1 VAAGGP
7 HAGGGDGRRHSRRTR
22 IPRRTVSGGL
32 ASLALAT
39 ALVIAPPAH
48 ATTVIA
54 KSFAELCAEA
64 DLIFAGTVSASESSW
79 ADPDKHAIQTRV
91 TFADLTW
98 LRGAPRATVT
108 LRFAGGSIDGF
119 TEEIAGMP
127 RFAVG
132 DQVVIF
138 ARDAESISPIVGF
151 HQGLY
156 RVVDG
161 RVFDAEGQAVTMVGG
176 AALRRHAA
184 GATPGLGL
192 PLTDFLDRV
201 RGELTVE
208 RRSRP

>member
-1 VAAGGP
+1 LTLAAVLAVAA
-7 HAGGGDGRRHSRRTR
+7 
-22 IPRRTVSGGL
+22 
-32 ASLALAT
+32 
-39 ALVIAPPAH
+39 PAH

-54 KSFAELCAEA
+54 KSFADLCAEA
-64 DLIFAGTVSASESSW
+64 DLVFAGTVSASESSW
-79 ADPDKHAIQTRV
+79 ADRDRQSIQTRV

-98 LRGAPRATVT
+98 LRGAPRPTVT
-108 LRFAGGSIDGF
+108 LRFAGGSMNGL

-138 ARDAESISPIVGF
+138 ARAGESISPIVGF

-161 RVFDAEGQAVTMVGG
+161 RVFDAEGHAVTTVGG

-184 GATPGLGL
+184 GTTPGPAL
-192 PLTDFLDRV
+192 PVADFLDRV
-201 RGELTVE
+201 RGELSAE
-208 RRSRP
+208 RSPRP